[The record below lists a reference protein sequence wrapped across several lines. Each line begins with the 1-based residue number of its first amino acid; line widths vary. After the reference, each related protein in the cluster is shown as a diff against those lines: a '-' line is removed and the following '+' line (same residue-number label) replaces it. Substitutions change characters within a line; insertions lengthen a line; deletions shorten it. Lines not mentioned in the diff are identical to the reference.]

1 MGDSCR
7 KKAFGGGMPP
17 GQRRTKSR
25 SSNFKVEEKM
35 PKAEGAK
42 GGKCKKK
49 RRRSLRHL
57 RQEFRTGRSQGKL
70 ARTPDVTAL
79 PQSPKGAEDSSRK
92 KAFGPGGGMPPK
104 AAALTKP

>member
-1 MGDSCR
+1 VEGGVGDSCR

-35 PKAEGAK
+35 PKE
-42 GGKCKKK
+42 K

-57 RQEFRTGRSQGKL
+57 RQEFRTGRS
-70 ARTPDVTAL
+70 
-79 PQSPKGAEDSSRK
+79 
-92 KAFGPGGGMPPK
+92 
-104 AAALTKP
+104 